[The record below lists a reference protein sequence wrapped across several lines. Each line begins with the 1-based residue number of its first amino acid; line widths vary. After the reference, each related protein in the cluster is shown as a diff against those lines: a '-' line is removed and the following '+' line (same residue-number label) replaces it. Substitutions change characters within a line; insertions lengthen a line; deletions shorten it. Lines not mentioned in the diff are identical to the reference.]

1 MYDNMNQLEKDFNT
15 RLFNM
20 RKRLLDIE
28 IMFKDL
34 FADSLWDEED
44 NADIREAFEEIQKS
58 LDELKEMFD

>member
-44 NADIREAFEEIQKS
+44 SADIREAFEEIQKS